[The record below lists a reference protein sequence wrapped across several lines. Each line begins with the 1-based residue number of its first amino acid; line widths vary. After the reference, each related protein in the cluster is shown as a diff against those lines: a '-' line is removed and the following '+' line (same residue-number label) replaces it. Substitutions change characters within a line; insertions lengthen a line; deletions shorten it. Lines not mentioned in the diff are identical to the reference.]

1 MPAKI
6 LRGGVPALSIIGG
19 IKRTIAVIDRFTDA
33 SGQTVAWLTLAIMVV
48 TCTLVTMRYLV
59 GSNGIALQELVV
71 YLHATVFMWGAAFTL
86 KRGGHVRIDILYR
99 TLSRRS
105 RALIDVLGG
114 LLFLVPVCVLIFW
127 LSWDYVIN
135 SWAVRETS
143 SESSGLPWVYVLK
156 TLMLV
161 MPSTLL
167 IQGTAEIL
175 RNLLVLLADAEQGTT
190 P

>member
-1 MPAKI
+1 M
-6 LRGGVPALSIIGG
+6 PALSVIGG
-19 IKRTIAVIDRFTDA
+19 IKRTIAVIDRFTDI
-33 SGQTVAWLTLAIMVV
+33 SGQAVAWLTLAIMII
-48 TCTLVTMRYLV
+48 TCTVVAMRYLV
-59 GSNGIALQELVV
+59 GGNGIALQELVI

-86 KRGGHVRIDILYR
+86 KRGGHVRVDILYR
-99 TLSRRS
+99 ALSRRS

-114 LLFLVPVCVLIFW
+114 LLFLVPVCVLIFA
-127 LSWDYVIN
+127 LSWDYVVN
-135 SWAVRETS
+135 SWAARETS

-161 MPSTLL
+161 MPATLL

-175 RNLLVLLADAEQGTT
+175 RDLMVLLTGAEQDAN